1 MPNKKRYD
9 TIGPHMITVIEV
21 KKNANES
28 NMNLVRRFSRKVQ
41 ESGIIQKVKSKRYN
55 ERTES
60 KVKIKAATL
69 KRIARRKNQEKLIKL
84 GKATPNLRRGAR
96 R

>member
-1 MPNKKRYD
+1 ML
-9 TIGPHMITVIEV
+9 TMITVIEV

-41 ESGIIQKVKSKRYN
+41 ESGIIQKVKGKRYS
-55 ERTES
+55 ERAES

-69 KRIARRKNQEKLIKL
+69 KRIARRKNQQKLYKL
-84 GKATPNLRRGAR
+84 GKATKTSRKSAK
-96 R
+96 

>member
-1 MPNKKRYD
+1 
-9 TIGPHMITVIEV
+9 MITVIEV

-55 ERTES
+55 ERDLS
-60 KVKIKAATL
+60 KLKVKQATL
-69 KRIARRKNQEKLIKL
+69 KRLARRKAHAKLLKL
-84 GKATPNLRRGAR
+84 GKVAVVVKKGHR
-96 R
+96 